1 MVRKMFCS
9 LILFLLTGPSE
20 GQTPGSSMKLFF
32 GSPPR
37 ALFVRHQSPQ
47 RASNA
52 APILILH
59 GATFASANAAAWQ
72 MDGRSWMDD
81 LAAAGYDAYALDF
94 LGFGESARYPQMLN
108 DNAHGAPLGT
118 VEQMAAQVDVAV
130 NAILHQCRCQKI
142 HLIAHSAGT
151 FVAGFYAQQH
161 AEKIDRLV
169 LFGAPAPINAA
180 VPATGQESPQRY
192 FQMSAQ
198 DQLDNFETSV
208 RDQHRLD
215 LLSFKKWAARYLASD
230 QISESRQPPSV
241 RVPAGLSAAFAQMQ
255 ETAALPYD
263 AASINAPTLIIQGEW
278 DQVTPP
284 AMGRWLFE
292 KIGSQVKRLVVLQA
306 GGHRLHLEASRFAL
320 YAEVRAFLAEEQENS
335 K

>member
-1 MVRKMFCS
+1 MVRKISCS
-9 LILFLLTGPSE
+9 LILFLLTAASAS
-20 GQTPGSSMKLFF
+20 QTPGSSMKLSF

-37 ALFVRHQSPQ
+37 SLFVRHQSPQ
-47 RASNA
+47 QTSKT

-59 GATFASANAAAWQ
+59 GATFASANAAAWRIG
-72 MDGRSWMDD
+72 GRSWMDD
-81 LAAAGYDAYALDF
+81 LAAAGYDVYALDF
-94 LGFGESARYPQMLN
+94 LGFGESDRYPQMLDDHAN
-108 DNAHGAPLGT
+108 GAALGS

-161 AEKIDRLV
+161 DEKIDRLV

-180 VPATGQESPQRY
+180 SSAAEQESPQRY
-192 FQMSAQ
+192 FQMSTQ

-215 LLSFKKWAARYLASD
+215 LLMFKKWANNYLRSD
-230 QISESRQPPSV
+230 PTSAQRQPPSV

-255 ETAALPYD
+255 ATATLPYD
-263 AASINAPTLIIQGEW
+263 AASIKAPTLIIQGEW

-292 KIGSQVKRLVVLQA
+292 KIGCKIKRLVVLQA

-320 YAEVRAFLAEEQENS
+320 YTEVRAFLAEEQENS